1 MSKPVKFST
10 VEDVPDQV
18 WAAAREA
25 AAAGVPLAA
34 IASRAGLGKSWLEA
48 RSRQEKWMTPERR
61 AALLRE
67 YEAKDPAMVQQA
79 IDEITLATA
88 ALSSDRALL
97 HRGKIADLT
106 AKKLEEATKTIAAP
120 KTWKDVQILDTMARK
135 ALGLEDDAKPTAMI
149 QMNLLSTT
157 ATVEREA

>member
-1 MSKPVKFST
+1 MAKISRFST
-10 VEDVPDQV
+10 VEDVPDPV

-25 AAAGVPLAA
+25 AAAGVPISA
-34 IASRAGLGKSWLEA
+34 IALRAGLTKSWIEA
-48 RSRQEKWMTPERR
+48 RARQEKWMTPERR

-67 YEAKDPAMVQQA
+67 YETKDPEMVQKA
-79 IDEITLATA
+79 VDDIVLATA

-106 AKKLEEATKTIAAP
+106 ARKLEEASRTIAAP
-120 KTWKDVQILDTMARK
+120 KTWKDMQVLDTMARK

-157 ATVEREA
+157 ATVERES

>member
-1 MSKPVKFST
+1 
-10 VEDVPDQV
+10 
-18 WAAAREA
+18 
-25 AAAGVPLAA
+25 
-34 IASRAGLGKSWLEA
+34 
-48 RSRQEKWMTPERR
+48 MTPERR

-106 AKKLEEATKTIAAP
+106 ARKLEEATKTIAAP